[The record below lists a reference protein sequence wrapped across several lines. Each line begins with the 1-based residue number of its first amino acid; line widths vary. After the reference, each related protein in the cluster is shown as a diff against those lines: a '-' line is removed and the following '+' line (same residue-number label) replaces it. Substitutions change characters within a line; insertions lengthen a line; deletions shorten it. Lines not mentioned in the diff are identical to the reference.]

1 MAVQRSRRETTM
13 DLAEE
18 VPSSFVR
25 ETERAAQR
33 FHDAYGFCACG
44 AAKDELVKLFGND
57 WAHPSAVG
65 HIQRCERCGGDK
77 HVGDGHQEC
86 LVCGHHAGVDADGRV
101 YECNL
106 ELSVAPDRVLFCT
119 REKS

>member
-1 MAVQRSRRETTM
+1 M
-13 DLAEE
+13 DLAGE
-18 VPSSFVR
+18 VPGSFAR

-44 AAKDELVKLFGND
+44 AAKDELVKLFGNA

-65 HIQRCERCGGDK
+65 HTQRCERCGGDK
-77 HVGDGHQEC
+77 HVGDGQQEC

-101 YECNL
+101 YAFDAPPKRGRPAADYF
-106 ELSVAPDRVLFCT
+106 ELAGRRLQW
-119 REKS
+119 